1 MQNLRASVIIATYNR
16 AHVICRAVSS
26 ALAAIRPGDEVIV
39 IDDGSVDQ
47 TEQVIA
53 PYRDRIR
60 YLVVEHRGAGAAR
73 NRGIRE
79 ARNEL
84 IAFLDSDDEWLP
96 GQLELQRRLM
106 EVHPDILFSFSNF
119 MSDTHG
125 KQIHRML
132 DSWRRGVTSW
142 DEVLGPGLRFSS
154 SAQLPA
160 GFSDFNFHVGDLSC
174 WEMADWYFSTITLVV
189 RRKEAG
195 DALHFAEDLPIYEDW
210 EFCGLLAKKGFAA
223 YLDCETAVNYGH
235 NGTRLTNADILT
247 QALSALQV
255 LHRVWGADSA
265 FMSKHGELYR
275 RTVAKWQLRK
285 IEGLIVQ
292 GNTRQ
297 ARAEMSRDNL
307 SLRWPLSLL
316 VKLPG
321 GIAGPIAKTAR
332 GARRSRPMRRARP
345 PRRRT
350 R

>member
-1 MQNLRASVIIATYNR
+1 
-16 AHVICRAVSS
+16 
-26 ALAAIRPGDEVIV
+26 
-39 IDDGSVDQ
+39 
-47 TEQVIA
+47 
-53 PYRDRIR
+53 
-60 YLVVEHRGAGAAR
+60 
-73 NRGIRE
+73 
-79 ARNEL
+79 
-84 IAFLDSDDEWLP
+84 
-96 GQLELQRRLM
+96 M

-142 DEVLGPGLRFSS
+142 DQVLGPGLRFSS

-210 EFCGLLAKKGFAA
+210 VFCGLLAKKGFAA

-235 NGTRLTNADILT
+235 GGTRLTNADILT

-255 LHRVWGADSA
+255 LYRVWGTDSA
-265 FMSKHGELYR
+265 FMSQHGELYR

-285 IEGLIVQ
+285 IEGLIVRGQ
-292 GNTRQ
+292 TRQ
-297 ARAEMSRDNL
+297 ARAEMKGQENL
-307 SLRWPLSLL
+307 TLRWPFLLL
-316 VKLPG
+316 VSLPE
-321 GIAGPIAKTAR
+321 GIAAPVARTAQ
-332 GARRSRPMRRARP
+332 GARRLYQRIKQRFSR
-345 PRRRT
+345 
-350 R
+350 